1 MDTTVALK
9 RENVRRKRL
18 WRLVAVLSVLAAWF
32 WGRVLSDS
40 PLLPQPPS
48 LGEDVIFW
56 LPGMVIILLLGLVLV
71 LPMLSNSKSP
81 HVIYRPEQIEVGFQ
95 DVVGL
100 GRVVDEVD
108 HTLRIMLD
116 HESFRKDMGGRPR
129 RGVLFEGPPG
139 TGKTHL
145 AKALAKEA
153 GVPFLFV
160 SATAFQSMW
169 FGMTARKIRAF
180 FKAMRKAARKEGGA
194 IGFIE
199 EIDAIGLQRSGVS
212 SMSETNLAST
222 INRSV
227 SSETGSMV
235 NELLI
240 QMQSFD
246 EPSAGERF
254 RGKFISTANLFLPPH
269 RLLKKRVPQYSNILL
284 IGATNRASQ
293 LDPALVRPGRFDR
306 ILHFDIPGRT
316 ARMQLLEYFLARKSH
331 TDELN
336 SREAIEDLASATLG
350 YTPASIERLF
360 DEALLLAVKD
370 ERNAMTLLDLRRA
383 RLEIEVGLP
392 EPTDYEKSEA
402 ATIACHEAGHA
413 TAAYLVGKGRKL
425 EVLSIIKRR
434 DALGFLAHRL
444 ADERHTQRQSELLAL
459 IQISLGGMVA
469 EEIFFGE
476 SGTGPGGDLIGA
488 TNVAV
493 EMVGSLGMGGSLV
506 SYRALEMGAIG
517 GNLAAKVLSDKQG
530 REDVDRILNDNK
542 VLVTQLL
549 LENRHIVEALRDAL
563 LDREELIDDE
573 ILDVIRAAEAR
584 HEATGAEV
592 TVIDLRAETIA
603 SAAIKNEDR
612 WAPSEG
618 ASEA

>member
-9 RENVRRKRL
+9 REHVRRRRL
-18 WRLVAVLSVLAAWF
+18 WRLVAVLAVLATWF

-40 PLLPQPPS
+40 PLLPRPPS
-48 LGEDVIFW
+48 LGEDAIFW
-56 LPGMVIILLLGLVLV
+56 LPGVAIILLLGLVLV
-71 LPMLSNSKSP
+71 LPMVSNSKSP

-116 HESFRKDMGGRPR
+116 HETFRKDMGGRPR

-169 FGMTARKIRAF
+169 FGMTARKIRAY

-212 SMSETNLAST
+212 STSPTNLTST
-222 INRSV
+222 VNKSV
-227 SSETGSMV
+227 SSETGGMV

-246 EPSAGERF
+246 EPSTGERF

-269 RLLKKRVPQYSNILL
+269 RQLKKRVPQYSNILL

-316 ARMQLLEYFLARKSH
+316 GRIELLEYFLKRKSH
-331 TDELN
+331 TDELD
-336 SREAIEDLASATLG
+336 SREAVEDLASATLG

-370 ERNAMTLLDLRRA
+370 ERGAMTLRDLRRA

-392 EPTDYEKSEA
+392 EPTDYEKTEA

-413 TAAYLVGKGRKL
+413 TTAYLVGKGRKL

-517 GNLAAKVLSDKQG
+517 GNLAAKVLSDKRG

-563 LDREELIDDE
+563 LEREELIDDE
-573 ILDVIRAAEAR
+573 ILDVIRAAESTHA
-584 HEATGAEV
+584 ATGAEV
-592 TVIDLRAETIA
+592 TVIDLRLEAAA
-603 SAAIKNEDR
+603 SAATVAADR
-612 WAPSEG
+612 WTPSEG

>member
-9 RENVRRKRL
+9 REQVRRKRL
-18 WRLVAVLSVLAAWF
+18 WRLAAVLAVMATWF
-32 WGRVLSDS
+32 WGRFLSGS
-40 PLLPQPPS
+40 PLLPRPPS
-48 LGEDVIFW
+48 LGDEAVFW
-56 LPGMVIILLLGLVLV
+56 LPGVAIILLLGLVLV
-71 LPMLSNSKSP
+71 LPMVSNSKSP
-81 HVIYRPEQIEVGFQ
+81 HVIYRPEQIDVGFQ

-100 GRVVDEVD
+100 GRVVEEVD

-116 HESFRKDMGGRPR
+116 HETFRTEMGGRPR

-169 FGMTARKIRAF
+169 FGMTARKIRAY

-212 SMSETNLAST
+212 SMSETNLGSS
-222 INRSV
+222 INKSV

-269 RLLKKRVPQYSNILL
+269 RQFKRRVPQYSNILL

-316 ARMQLLEYFLARKSH
+316 ARIELLEYFLGRKAH
-331 TDELN
+331 ADELD
-336 SREAIEDLASATLG
+336 RRDAIEDLASATLG

-370 ERNAMTLLDLRRA
+370 ERDAMTLRDLRRA

-392 EPTDYEKSEA
+392 EPTDYETTEA
-402 ATIACHEAGHA
+402 STIACHEAGHA

-444 ADERHTQRQSELLAL
+444 SDERHTQRQSELVAL

-506 SYRALEMGAIG
+506 SYRALDMGAIG
-517 GNLAAKVLSDKQG
+517 GNLAAKVLSDKRG

-542 VLVTQLL
+542 VVVTQLL

-563 LDREELIDDE
+563 LEREELIDDE
-573 ILDVIRAAEAR
+573 ILEVIRAAEAK
-584 HEATGAEV
+584 HAAPGAEV
-592 TVIDLRAETIA
+592 TVIDLRAEATA
-603 SAAIKNEDR
+603 SAATKADDR
-612 WAPSEG
+612 WSPSEG